1 MGEGERPYA
10 ERVLGDS
17 EGGLPPAADIDPIE
31 ERRLSVLG
39 GRKAWDE
46 PDTEVAGVSGA
57 SAVRFALA
65 GMEMMA
71 GVGKLGPGGAKRAVA
86 LANTGVIVSLIALS
100 VSLEMDARRT

>member
-1 MGEGERPYA
+1 MGEGERPYV

-17 EGGLPPAADIDPIE
+17 EGGTPPAADIEPIE

-46 PDTEVAGVSGA
+46 PDTDVAGVSGP
-57 SAVRFALA
+57 SAAKLALA
-65 GMEMMA
+65 GMEILA
-71 GVGKLGPGGAKRAVA
+71 GVGKLGPGGAKSPVT
-86 LANTGVIVSLIALS
+86 LAKTGVIVSLIALS